1 MGNRRGRIVEYF
13 NLFCIVILFIQSSI
27 LMSKLE
33 DKQPTLNKEL
43 LQLKK
48 DIELVARNPNL
59 ARKTFKDRNDGV

>member
-1 MGNRRGRIVEYF
+1 
-13 NLFCIVILFIQSSI
+13 
-27 LMSKLE
+27 MSKLE
-33 DKQPTLNKEL
+33 DKQPTSNKEL